1 MDRRKFLT
9 GVAGGAAAAEV
20 GIKVFSVFDVHGK
33 DRLMELL
40 TVNANHRPHCEIEV
54 LSTSKQGHQ
63 TGEWRGQKQLYLDR
77 EKLTYVELLRCFVT
91 FHDLFG
97 KHPKRLT
104 ITKWDLAHAES
115 LPFVQEYSQRF
126 EKLGFKPVLA
136 LYGSTDN
143 LRRSI
148 VQDAANL
155 GVYVDVLDVPHCSIV
170 RLCG

>member
-1 MDRRKFLT
+1 MDRRKFLA

-63 TGEWRGQKQLYLDR
+63 TGEWRGQKQLYLDVKTLDCVGLHRAYVAFYDTYGIEPR
-77 EKLTYVELLRCFVT
+77 ELT
-91 FHDLFG
+91 
-97 KHPKRLT
+97 LT
-104 ITKWDLAHAES
+104 KYDLAHS
-115 LPFVQEYSQRF
+115 SQIPFVRHYNAL
-126 EKLGFKPVLA
+126 LGTLNPTRDGVTPAWHVQYALGLA
-136 LYGSTDN
+136 LQ
-143 LRRSI
+143 LPVR
-148 VQDAANL
+148 
-155 GVYVDVLDVPHCSIV
+155 VLDVPHCSIV